1 MSEHKQKNV
10 AGQEVLRTMQPHAAG
25 IDIGA
30 SSHFVAV
37 PPGSDP
43 AEEAVREFEAFTCGL
58 YSLAKWLRVCG
69 VTTVAMESTGVYW
82 IPLFELLEAE
92 GFEVILVDA
101 RHVKNVPG
109 RKSDVRD
116 CQWLQQLHSYGLLSG
131 AFRPEEQVCV
141 LRSYLRQRGML
152 VQQAG
157 QHMQH
162 MQKAMTEM
170 NVKLQHVVSDISGET
185 GMKIIRA
192 ILSGERDP
200 QKLAK
205 MRDVRCKHT
214 VAEIAKAL
222 EGNYRKEH
230 LFALQQA
237 VELYDIYQRK
247 ISECDVQLE
256 THLKSF
262 DSHDDGQAPPSEPPI
277 RSRKVQGN
285 APRFDLHGALCRI
298 LGVDL
303 TEVDG
308 LDAYTVAKVIG
319 EIGTNMSAWPTVKHF
334 TSWLGLCPS
343 NRISGGKVLSS
354 RTKPC
359 ANKAATALRIA
370 AQTLYRSQSALGA
383 FLRRKKAQ
391 LGPPAAITATAH
403 KLARII
409 YSLLSNGGK
418 YKDGGAAE
426 YETRYRER
434 VVKSLERK
442 AKQLGY
448 KLVSAATEIASAT
461 SPTNPVPAKC

>member
-1 MSEHKQKNV
+1 MRKDKGESKRQ
-10 AGQEVLRTMQPHAAG
+10 GGLRTIKPHAAG
-25 IDIGA
+25 IDVGA

-43 AEEAVREFEAFTCGL
+43 EGQDVREFEAFTCGL
-58 YSLAKWLRVCG
+58 RSVSHWLRRCG

-92 GFEVILVDA
+92 GFEVLLVDA

-116 CQWLQQLHSYGLLSG
+116 CQWLQELHSYGLLSG

-141 LRSYLRQRGML
+141 LRSYLRQRSML
-152 VQQAG
+152 VQHAS
-157 QHMQH
+157 QHIQH
-162 MQKAMTEM
+162 MQKALTQM
-170 NVKLQHVVSDISGET
+170 NVKLQQVVGDISGVT

-192 ILSGERDP
+192 MLGGERDP
-200 QKLAK
+200 QTLAAL
-205 MRDVRCKHT
+205 RDRRCKHT

-222 EGNYRKEH
+222 DGSYRTEH

-237 VELYDIYQRK
+237 VDLYDMYQRK
-247 ISECDVQLE
+247 IAECDAQLE
-256 THLKSF
+256 AHLKTFES
-262 DSHDDGQAPPSEPPI
+262 GAEGTPPAAPPSGL
-277 RSRKVQGN
+277 RKAQGN
-285 APRFDLHGALCRI
+285 APRFDLRGALCRI

-319 EIGTNMSAWPTVKHF
+319 EIGTDMSAWPTMKHF
-334 TSWLGLCPS
+334 VSWLGLCPG
-343 NRISGGKVLSS
+343 NKISGGKVLSS

-383 FLRRKKAQ
+383 FLRRMKMR
-391 LGPPAAITATAH
+391 LGPQAAITAAAH

-409 YSLLSNGGK
+409 YSLLARGGK
-418 YKDGGAAE
+418 YEDSGEAA
-426 YETRYRER
+426 YEARYRER
-434 VVKSLERK
+434 VVKNLERR

-448 KLVSAATEIASAT
+448 KLVSLTSEVAPATTAA
-461 SPTNPVPAKC
+461 SPVAVEG